1 MSCLYQWV
9 ADTDTDSQIY
19 SDSIRYKKLTDE
31 VLKVRSVQKVTEIK
45 TRNVQAP
52 WILLDNDGCKDIKAW
67 TNNSQ

>member
-45 TRNVQAP
+45 TRNV
-52 WILLDNDGCKDIKAW
+52 
-67 TNNSQ
+67 